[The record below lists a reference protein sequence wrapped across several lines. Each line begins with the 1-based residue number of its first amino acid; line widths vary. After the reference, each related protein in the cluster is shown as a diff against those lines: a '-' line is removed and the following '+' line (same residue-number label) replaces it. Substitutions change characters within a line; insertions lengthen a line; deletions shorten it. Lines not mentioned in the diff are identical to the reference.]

1 MQPARSPHPAA
12 AASAHEHLTSTG
24 TAHHRTKVDTM
35 RHAAYSWTPH
45 AALSSILACAA
56 ATLRRAGLA
65 TLVAVMATGSVWG
78 QVTVHEADGR
88 VTIAN
93 DFVKI
98 VVEPDSV
105 GISQTF
111 FAAKGGEW
119 VRVAEAF
126 RPPSPR
132 PTSTTELYLDRSN
145 EHGRAL
151 RVAEAYRI
159 IVSEVLDA
167 VEVTVHERDQV
178 QITLSGTTEKVHVQ
192 QTMTLRA
199 QEASVHIDVRGELQ
213 DDPPRLEYLLSP
225 FAFAEAGAPDFTH
238 LPAYK
243 RSPGD
248 VVGDRA
254 FFSPAAIVQKGGLFA
269 AIVPDVDKIN
279 AHVVYA
285 QEARPQKHRWIFGVP
300 IDSSRISLPAVLDL
314 ELVSG
319 MTNHPLVAYGM
330 MDVITEQHVYWRHE
344 NAGGTLVRTLSNRV
358 VRYGMDLLL
367 AADAEPNLGY
377 RRASRFLWER
387 YGSRHMQRPRPQ
399 AMPLADYA
407 TTLYPASF
415 SYKGYTVEFSAG
427 VPEMVH
433 RDPEGPDD
441 WNSWQEWEMD
451 DLPVG
456 MLRLTA
462 PQWFHLTY
470 NTAWWNNMADAS
482 GLYYWGQE
490 LGDAKLIDKARR
502 IVNLT
507 LTAPQSEGLFP
518 ALYDLDARR
527 WKRSLW
533 QFPSQ
538 GYDPDETRTY
548 WNWEES
554 DYHTA
559 SASVTAGYLM
569 EFHRLFEK
577 DPRILT
583 YVRRFGDFLIDR
595 MEPDGSVPAWF
606 DEHLVPRPSMRW
618 NAEGGANVW
627 VLSELYRATGEEHY
641 LSAATRAALFLINEV
656 LPTQRWVDFE
666 ALYSCAVKA
675 ETFFDERTGQPPRNA
690 MAMSWALQGFVSLFE
705 TSGDRQ
711 FLDAAVAVA
720 DYASLLQTV
729 WAPHYIIT
737 AYPFGGFSSQIGDAE
752 WLDQRDH
759 RFAGILVRLGLL
771 AGRQDLM
778 ERGVAAARS
787 SLTLVT
793 HPRHVQNGIYNA
805 PTFPLGLGPENI
817 DHEGFPQTPL
827 RSGPSWAEVGGLM
840 AAADVLRLLGG
851 LYVDV
856 ERGLAVGVDGLA
868 VRRYALEGQT
878 LTIEV
883 SRLLSAL
890 PVPYEKPY
898 RVHLKVEGLPDEGPY
913 DLVIGNQAYAALTR
927 AQLADFPVEIL
938 P

>member
-1 MQPARSPHPAA
+1 MMCHDACNSVARRS
-12 AASAHEHLTSTG
+12 SGNVTG
-24 TAHHRTKVDTM
+24 
-35 RHAAYSWTPH
+35 P
-45 AALSSILACAA
+45 
-56 ATLRRAGLA
+56 
-65 TLVAVMATGSVWG
+65 LVAMLRSAAIAILVATIAAGPVRG
-78 QVTVHEADGR
+78 QVTVEEKDGR
-88 VTIAN
+88 VVIAN
-93 DFVKI
+93 GLVRAVF
-98 VVEPDSV
+98 EPDAD

-111 FAAKGGEW
+111 FSAKGSEW

-132 PTSTTELYLDRSN
+132 PTNTTELYLDRSN

-151 RVAEAYRI
+151 GVAEAYRI
-159 IVSEVLDA
+159 IVSDVLDA
-167 VEVTVHERDQV
+167 VEVTVRDGEQV
-178 QITLSGTTEKVHVQ
+178 QVELTGATEKVRVQ
-192 QTMTLRA
+192 QTVTLRA
-199 QEASVHIDVRGELQ
+199 GKSSVHIDVRGELQ
-213 DDPPRLEYLLSP
+213 EDPPRLEYLLSS
-225 FAFAEAGAPDFTH
+225 FTFAEDGPPDFSH
-238 LPAYK
+238 IPAYK

-254 FFSPAAIVQKGGLFA
+254 FFSPAALVQTGGLFA
-269 AIVPDVDKIN
+269 AIVPDLDQIN
-279 AHVVYA
+279 EHPVYA

-300 IDSSRISLPAVLDL
+300 IDSSKISLPAVLDL

-319 MTNHPLVAYGM
+319 MTNHPILAYGM

-344 NAGGTLVRTLSNRV
+344 NAGGTLLRTLSGNI
-358 VRYGMDLLL
+358 VRYGMDLFL
-367 AADAEPNLGY
+367 AADAEPHRGY
-377 RRASRFLWER
+377 RRAARFLWER
-387 YGSRHMQRPRPQ
+387 YGRPHMLRPRPQ

-415 SYKGYTVEFSAG
+415 AYKGYTVEFPAG
-427 VPEMVH
+427 APEMVH
-433 RDPEGPDD
+433 RDPNGPVE
-441 WNSWQEWEMD
+441 WNSWQQWDMEGQ
-451 DLPVG
+451 PVG

-470 NTAWWNNMADAS
+470 NTAWWNNVADAT
-482 GLYYWGQE
+482 GLYSWGQE
-490 LGDAKLIDKARR
+490 LGDASLMDKARR
-502 IVNLT
+502 IINLT
-507 LTAPQSEGLFP
+507 LTAPQDQGLFP
-518 ALYDLDARR
+518 SLYDLDERR
-527 WKRSLW
+527 WQKSLW
-533 QFPSQ
+533 RFPSQ
-538 GYDPDETRTY
+538 GYDPDETRNY
-548 WNWEES
+548 WNWEDS

-569 EFHRLFEK
+569 EFYRAFEK
-577 DPRILT
+577 DPRILA
-583 YVRRFGDFLIDR
+583 YVQRFGSFLIDH

-606 DEHLVPRPSMRW
+606 DENLEPRPSMRW

-627 VLSELYRATGEEHY
+627 VLSELYRATGDELY
-641 LSAATRAALFLINEV
+641 LSAATRAAQFLVDEV

-675 ETFFDERTGQPPRNA
+675 ETFFDARTGQPPRNA

-705 TSGDRQ
+705 TTGDRR
-711 FLDAAVAVA
+711 FLDAAEAVA

-771 AGRQDLM
+771 AGRQDLI
-778 ERGVAAARS
+778 ERGIAAMRS
-787 SLTLVT
+787 SLTLVN
-793 HPRHVQNGIYNA
+793 HPRHVQNGIYNV

-840 AAADVLRLLGG
+840 AAAAVLRQLGG
-851 LYVDV
+851 LYIDV
-856 ERGLAVGVDGLA
+856 ARDLAVGVDGLA
-868 VRRYALEGQT
+868 VRRYALEGRT

-898 RVHLKVEGLPDEGPY
+898 RVHLRVEGLPDEGPY
-913 DLVIGNQAYAALTR
+913 DLVIGDQAYAALSR
-927 AQLADFPVEIL
+927 AQLTDFPVEIK